1 MSQNDLFHASIQT
14 DQQGKKTT
22 ANTELENAFKEFYLQ
37 FPLQL
42 GLPDR
47 SRFQHQLSE

>member
-1 MSQNDLFHASIQT
+1 MQT
-14 DQQGKKTT
+14 EQEEKKIID
-22 ANTELENAFKEFYLQ
+22 NTELENAFKEFYLQ

-47 SRFQHQLSE
+47 F

>member
-14 DQQGKKTT
+14 DQGKKTT